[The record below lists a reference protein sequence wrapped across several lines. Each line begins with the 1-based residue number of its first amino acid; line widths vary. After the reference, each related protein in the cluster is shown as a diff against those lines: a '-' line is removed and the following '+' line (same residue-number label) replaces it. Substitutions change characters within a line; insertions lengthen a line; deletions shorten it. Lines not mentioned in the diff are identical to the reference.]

1 MRSAGLLLFRRRWDG
16 LEFFLVHPG
25 GPFFARKDAGAW
37 TIPKGL
43 IEPGEEP
50 LAAACRE
57 FAEET
62 GVAPAGP
69 YHPLGEIVQ
78 KGGKQVT
85 AWGCETEVTGEI
97 VVRSNLFTIEWPPR
111 SGRQQSFPE
120 IDRGEFFSPAEAR
133 LKILAAQLPFLER
146 LTARLAA

>member
-1 MRSAGLLLFRRRWDG
+1 MRSAGLLLFRRGPDG

-37 TIPKGL
+37 TIPKGV

-57 FAEET
+57 FTEET
-62 GVAPAGP
+62 GHVSAGP

-78 KGGKQVT
+78 KGGKQVI
-85 AWGCETEVTGEI
+85 AWGCETEAPGEI
-97 VVRSNLFTIEWPPR
+97 IVRSNLFTIEWPPR

-120 IDRGEFFSPAEAR
+120 IDRGEFFPPTEACQ
-133 LKILAAQLPFLER
+133 KILTAQLPFLER
-146 LTARLAA
+146 LAALLAT